1 MRKGWLIFI
10 LVLVIFGQALVLSS
24 FHDVE
29 VDSFANGTSVIA
41 VAKWSY
47 VQGSIYVT
55 VMPMNVTVSENGTSQ
70 IESGPVGLVFPNGTR
85 VEVGQSGYSFLYS
98 LPRSGDF
105 LGNGGVSG
113 PIGLTEAAP
122 MNVTIS
128 QNVQNATSYEDYLK
142 SVMSSSILPFD
153 LYVFEIYGNAE
164 VYVSG
169 FGVAL

>member
-1 MRKGWLIFI
+1 MNKGWLTFI

-29 VDSFANGTSVIA
+29 TSSFTNGNSVLA

-55 VMPMNVTVSENGTSQ
+55 VRPMNVTVSENGTTQ

-85 VEVGQSGYSFLYS
+85 LEVGKSGYSFLYP

-105 LGNGGVSG
+105 LGNSAVSG

-122 MNVTIS
+122 MNVTIA
-128 QNVQNATSYEDYLK
+128 QNVQNVTSYGEYLK
-142 SVMSSSILPFD
+142 SVMSSSMVPFD

-169 FGVAL
+169 YGVAL